1 MVTNGEKYVPE
12 QGDIV
17 YLDFT
22 PQAGRE
28 QMGRRPALII
38 SKKDYNK
45 RLGLVVACPITNTQR
60 PYPTHIPLPE
70 GKKVKGFVM
79 GEQFK
84 SLDYQQRKIAFVEK
98 ADNEVLDDVL
108 AIVYPILF

>member
-1 MVTNGEKYVPE
+1 MGKRYIPE

-38 SKKDYNK
+38 SKKDYNE
-45 RLGLVVACPITNTQR
+45 RLYFVVACPITNTQR
-60 PYPTHIPLPE
+60 PYPTHVTLPE

-84 SLDYQQRKIAFVEK
+84 SLDYQQRRIDFVEK
-98 ADNEVLDDVL
+98 ADKEVLDNVL
-108 AIVYPILF
+108 AIVYSIIF